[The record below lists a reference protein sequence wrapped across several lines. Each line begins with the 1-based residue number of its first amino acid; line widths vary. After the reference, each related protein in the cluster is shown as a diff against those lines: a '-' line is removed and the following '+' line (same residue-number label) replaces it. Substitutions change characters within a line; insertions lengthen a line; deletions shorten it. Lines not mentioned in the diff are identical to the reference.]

1 MASARG
7 ETTALAAKTAAAIV
21 HIEVLRIAQTS
32 SYDGPNS
39 LLQRDVV
46 EYSKVSRIVLP
57 ALTRIKADKSKR
69 RKVTFRTEGRAIW
82 QTYSEELS
90 PLTGD
95 LWIDNAHFHRAVY
108 PTPYA
113 RLGVQIAQSSRRC
126 LTQCP
131 GRADFRAFVRAFRC
145 QGRHHCGAKL

>member
-1 MASARG
+1 EQPHEDRSMNRLSWPPCEVKQLRWRQRLRLLLCTLKSYALRKPPLTMA
-7 ETTALAAKTAAAIV
+7 
-21 HIEVLRIAQTS
+21 
-32 SYDGPNS
+32 PNS

-46 EYSKVSRIVLP
+46 EYAKVSRVVLP

-90 PLTGD
+90 PLTAD

-113 RLGVQIAQSSRRC
+113 RLGVQIGQSSRRC

-131 GRADFRAFVRAFRC
+131 GRADFR
-145 QGRHHCGAKL
+145 